1 MIKVFSFTFI
11 SIIVLGCGTKNID
24 LSLSDKILNK
34 GLEQTNHLI
43 NEELNLIENSF
54 ANGIELEKS
63 NIYNQIKESSN
74 NIDSIS
80 NSFFNAP
87 QKIKLN
93 IAVIKKLYSSHI
105 NLLLNLTNSDAR
117 TENDYLNSAFRSII
131 EDKVGY
137 HKLQSY
143 IVNLDLA
150 NQVDSALSTEQ
161 DELNKLNLKII
172 YSQIKKAE
180 LKTLSCISTY
190 LQGFGIKFQEF
201 EGFVKLDRNTL
212 KDSLTGTIIIG
223 ALPTSFSVNKFH
235 FGQIDTSIFKGN
247 AKSCN
252 FHPAYK
258 HKVPLVGNY
267 KTVLPIDGNKFKIIK
282 GEPIKG
288 IIEIRHSRGTTYI
301 PFEE

>member
-11 SIIVLGCGTKNID
+11 SVIILGCGSKNID
-24 LSLSDKILNK
+24 LSLSHKILNK

-137 HKLQSY
+137 HKLQSS

-150 NQVDSALSTEQ
+150 NQIDSALSTEQ

-180 LKTLSCISTY
+180 LKTYSCISTY
-190 LQGFGIKFQEF
+190 LQGFGIKSHKF
-201 EGFVKLDRNTL
+201 EGFVKVDQNSL

-223 ALPTSFSVNKFH
+223 TIPTYSVNKFH
-235 FGQIDTSIFKGN
+235 FGQIDTSIIKGN
-247 AKSCN
+247 NKY
-252 FHPAYK
+252 FHFPPAYK
-258 HKVPLVGNY
+258 HKVPLIGNY
-267 KTVLPIDGNKFKIIK
+267 KTVLPIDGNKFKIVK
-282 GEPIKG
+282 GAPIKG
-288 IIEIRHSRGTTYI
+288 VIEIRHSKGTTYI

>member
-74 NIDSIS
+74 KIDSIS

-105 NLLLNLTNSDAR
+105 NLLLNLTNYDAR
-117 TENDYLNSAFRSII
+117 SENDYLTLTFKSII
-131 EDKVGY
+131 EDKVVGY
-137 HKLQSY
+137 TNLQ
-143 IVNLDLA
+143 I
-150 NQVDSALSTEQ
+150 DSALSTEQ
-161 DELNKLNLKII
+161 DKINKLNLKII

-180 LKTLSCISTY
+180 LKTFSCISTY
-190 LQGFGIKFQEF
+190 LQGWGIKFQKF

-258 HKVPLVGNY
+258 HKVPLIGNY

-288 IIEIRHSRGTTYI
+288 IIEIRHSGGTTYI

>member
-11 SIIVLGCGTKNID
+11 SVIILGCGSKNID
-24 LSLSDKILNK
+24 LSLSHKILNK

-137 HKLQSY
+137 HKLQSS

-150 NQVDSALSTEQ
+150 NQIDSALSTEQ

-180 LKTLSCISTY
+180 
-190 LQGFGIKFQEF
+190 
-201 EGFVKLDRNTL
+201 
-212 KDSLTGTIIIG
+212 
-223 ALPTSFSVNKFH
+223 
-235 FGQIDTSIFKGN
+235 
-247 AKSCN
+247 
-252 FHPAYK
+252 
-258 HKVPLVGNY
+258 
-267 KTVLPIDGNKFKIIK
+267 
-282 GEPIKG
+282 
-288 IIEIRHSRGTTYI
+288 
-301 PFEE
+301 